1 MTPQAATILLPAEL
15 AEEIAR
21 LVESGAYPDAGAV
34 VAAGLEA
41 LGPSEAEIET
51 WLREEVLPVVDE
63 MDRDPSRAI
72 PAAQVF
78 AELRARYQRRVGEA

>member
-21 LVESGAYPDAGAV
+21 LVASGAYPDAGAV

-63 MDRDPSRAI
+63 MDRDPSRVLSAE
-72 PAAQVF
+72 QV
-78 AELRARYQRRVGEA
+78 RASLDARRKAWEAG